1 MKSGTYTTNF
11 ERRRH
16 FIGGSDAR
24 IIMSPDEAALIRLWK
39 EKPGDA
45 EPEDL
50 SDNLIVQLG
59 VAAEA
64 IYGALAAIL
73 WGAFKARSAAPAASR
88 CNQASVCRTRVLA
101 KTYADAAA
109 IFGNELYAA
118 GFEALPYSHFKRGAM
133 GLMGAGLELA
143 HSHKANSSLFRKFVL
158 TPIKEAGRPRFRARL
173 SVGFP

>member
-1 MKSGTYTTNF
+1 MLKETMSVDARTDNF
-11 ERRRH
+11 RHRRRH

-88 CNQASVCRTRVLA
+88 CNQASVCRPRDRDC
-101 KTYADAAA
+101 ADH
-109 IFGNELYAA
+109 G
-118 GFEALPYSHFKRGAM
+118 H
-133 GLMGAGLELA
+133 
-143 HSHKANSSLFRKFVL
+143 
-158 TPIKEAGRPRFRARL
+158 
-173 SVGFP
+173 